1 MMYYTS
7 YRLEREE
14 EKNMAR
20 KAKEYKITSR
30 QIFDTQKP
38 KYNGFAGGYGAHG
51 DSKYNRNKEKRE
63 FRRELER

>member
-1 MMYYTS
+1 
-7 YRLEREE
+7 
-14 EKNMAR
+14 MAK
-20 KAKEYKITSR
+20 KAKEYKITSS
-30 QIFDTQKP
+30 QIFDAQKP